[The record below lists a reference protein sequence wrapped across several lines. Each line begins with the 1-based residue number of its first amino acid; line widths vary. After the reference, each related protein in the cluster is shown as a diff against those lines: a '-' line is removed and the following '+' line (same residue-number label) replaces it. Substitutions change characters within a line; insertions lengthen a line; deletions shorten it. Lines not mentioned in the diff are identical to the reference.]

1 MCSLH
6 GINTYHEAKKITGG
20 CKLRRQKSVFHETYH
35 IVNRG
40 FGGINIFRN
49 DKDKDKYL
57 DLLAKGAEKYSVDI
71 IAYCLMDNHY
81 HLCVSSRNEEYADI
95 SSFLR
100 YANSQYVRYF
110 NKTSEP
116 DEEGDPRAGSLF
128 GTPYKAVPVNDE
140 FQLEALIAYIHNNP
154 APMGVDV
161 KEYKYSSYHRYLNV
175 ASGRKTAE
183 EENEKG
189 LVLKFSLIKNYTE
202 DELIE
207 LTKKSSKYKF
217 CEGKESYIGK
227 NYITDE
233 LLTDEIE
240 YYYEMSISE
249 INKLK
254 GEEKSEIL
262 YAISKMPGVSKK
274 QIARVFSID
283 YHYLCRIL
291 RVYAQK
297 VSKRATPI
305 PAGLKEAFVK
315 DTTKK
320 DNRTSVTIIH
330 GMLGHKSGS
339 KRSP

>member
-1 MCSLH
+1 M
-6 GINTYHEAKKITGG
+6 
-20 CKLRRQKSVFHETYH
+20 RRQKSVFHETYH

-161 KEYKYSSYHRYLNV
+161 KEY
-175 ASGRKTAE
+175 
-183 EENEKG
+183 
-189 LVLKFSLIKNYTE
+189 
-202 DELIE
+202 
-207 LTKKSSKYKF
+207 
-217 CEGKESYIGK
+217 
-227 NYITDE
+227 
-233 LLTDEIE
+233 
-240 YYYEMSISE
+240 
-249 INKLK
+249 
-254 GEEKSEIL
+254 
-262 YAISKMPGVSKK
+262 
-274 QIARVFSID
+274 
-283 YHYLCRIL
+283 
-291 RVYAQK
+291 
-297 VSKRATPI
+297 
-305 PAGLKEAFVK
+305 
-315 DTTKK
+315 
-320 DNRTSVTIIH
+320 
-330 GMLGHKSGS
+330 
-339 KRSP
+339 